1 MKKLILASLLSV
13 GVACACD
20 TFECERFVESMHD
33 FVELHNLKEIN
44 ADVFKEKIDAATE
57 AYNISK
63 RICETFLNL
72 NVNEIVSLQTKNPHF
87 ANLNDD
93 WNKNSNYLKSFLKA
107 RIRLIIFV
115 FLENNERFLSLIY
128 R

>member
-1 MKKLILASLLSV
+1 M
-13 GVACACD
+13 
-20 TFECERFVESMHD
+20 
-33 FVELHNLKEIN
+33 
-44 ADVFKEKIDAATE
+44 
-57 AYNISK
+57 
-63 RICETFLNL
+63 
-72 NVNEIVSLQTKNPHF
+72 NEIVSLQTKNPHF